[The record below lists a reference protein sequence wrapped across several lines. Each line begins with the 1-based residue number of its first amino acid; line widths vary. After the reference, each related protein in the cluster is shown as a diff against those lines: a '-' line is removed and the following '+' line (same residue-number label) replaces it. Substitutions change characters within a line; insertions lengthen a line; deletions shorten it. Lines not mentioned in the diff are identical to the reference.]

1 MDNEFNYLIAKYKRS
16 VRTAA
21 QAHEFIRFA
30 PREKALGV
38 LEVAET
44 LGVDEAL
51 SLGYDVDRA
60 SFLLDEL
67 NRAEKDRAF
76 FQREAAEA
84 WRELNRQRSVRW

>member
-21 QAHEFIRFA
+21 QAHEFLRFA
-30 PREKALGV
+30 PREKIQGV
-38 LEVAET
+38 LAVAET
-44 LGVDEAL
+44 LGTEEAMA
-51 SLGYDVDRA
+51 LGYDVDKA
-60 SFLLDEL
+60 SFLRDEL

-84 WRELNRQRSVRW
+84 WRELNRQRAVRW